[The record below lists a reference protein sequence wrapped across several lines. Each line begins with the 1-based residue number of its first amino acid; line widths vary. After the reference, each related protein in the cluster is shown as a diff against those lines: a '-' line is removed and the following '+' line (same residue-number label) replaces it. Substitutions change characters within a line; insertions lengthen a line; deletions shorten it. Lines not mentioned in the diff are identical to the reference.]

1 VPRGDVLYVRSGDD
15 EATVLATAGLGGIGP
30 LAHDTVAGD
39 PDAIGRFALRG
50 PLITLLAAG
59 ARPVAVTGTVSV
71 AGDPVGDGI
80 LGGVRAEADAAG
92 IGADAVLGATAEDV
106 ATTATGVGVTVVGIA
121 RLGELRAGSAR
132 AGDTVFLVGRPRS
145 APGDELRLDDEE
157 LLTVPA
163 IRAVLDLPRLRELL
177 PVTSAG
183 LAAAVTTIAGG
194 ASVERRDDWPVA
206 DDQSGGPS
214 TACLVA
220 GDADPAAIAEATGLP
235 VWALADLRSA
245 TKKGA

>member
-15 EATVLATAGLGGIGP
+15 EATVLAAAGLGGIGP
-30 LAHDTVAGD
+30 LAHDAVPGD

-50 PLITLLAAG
+50 PLISLLAAG
-59 ARPVAVTGTVSV
+59 ARPVAVSGAVSV
-71 AGDPVGDGI
+71 AGDPLGHAI

-106 ATTATGVGVTVVGIA
+106 ATAATGVGVTVVGIA

-132 AGDTVFLVGRPRS
+132 AGDTVYLVGRPRS
-145 APGDELRLDDEE
+145 APGDVLRLDDEE
-157 LLTVPA
+157 LLTVPSV
-163 IRAVLDLPRLRELL
+163 RALLALPRLRELL

-183 LAAAVTTIAGG
+183 VAAGVAAVAGATT
-194 ASVERRDDWPVA
+194 VERRDAWPVA

-235 VWALADLRSA
+235 VWPLADL
-245 TKKGA
+245 T